1 MTVKELI
8 AKLLTLN
15 PDAKVACYDGVCQ
28 KDFLINNVTVDEV
41 IDIGVSDG
49 FCKEYSLR
57 HFFINGISA
66 CDREPLGSE
75 VVVLH

>member
-15 PDAKVACYDGVCQ
+15 PDAKVIGYDNICCR
-28 KDFLINNVTVDEV
+28 DFTISDATVDEV
-41 IDIGVSDG
+41 IDTGCSDG
-49 FCKEYSLR
+49 FHKECSLG

-66 CDREPLGSE
+66 CGREPLGSE